1 MGGLVGTTLMLLEA
15 SGVGATLSFEAVPRP
30 PRIPWSTWLLAFPSY
45 GFVLS
50 VAPDNCDAV
59 LALFAA
65 RGIAAARVGQ
75 VDDSQQLT
83 LASGGERAWLWNLRD
98 QPLTG
103 YGLGNGRA

>member
-15 SGVGATLSFEAVPRP
+15 SGVGATLELRSGSAAAG
-30 PRIPWSTWLLAFPSY
+30 IPWSTWLLAFPSY

-65 RGIAAARVGQ
+65 RGIAAARVGR
-75 VDDSQQLT
+75 VDDSRQLT
-83 LASGGERAWLWNLRD
+83 LASGGERAWLWDLARSS
-98 QPLTG
+98 
-103 YGLGNGRA
+103 R